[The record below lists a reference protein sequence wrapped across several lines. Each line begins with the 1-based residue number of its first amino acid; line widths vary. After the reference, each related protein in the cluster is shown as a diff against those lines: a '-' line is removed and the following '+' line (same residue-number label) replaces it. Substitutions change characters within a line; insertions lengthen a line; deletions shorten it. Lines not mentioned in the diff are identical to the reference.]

1 MKQTENKLK
10 YIICAILI
18 VSLAIPIMAMPS
30 FAQVTESRTNTW
42 LYVGTGSG
50 SRPIQ
55 IGQDVLIVA
64 WTKDVVP
71 DIGETS
77 GAVSSP
83 TGRSGWDG
91 MKINVTTPSN
101 ETIILDMPR
110 SDPVG
115 ANYVTYTPTELG
127 VYTIQAIFPA
137 TWKNT
142 TRTAQFFSAAVS
154 APDTF
159 TVQEDPVPV

>member
-71 DIGETS
+71 
-77 GAVSSP
+77 
-83 TGRSGWDG
+83 
-91 MKINVTTPSN
+91 
-101 ETIILDMPR
+101 
-110 SDPVG
+110 
-115 ANYVTYTPTELG
+115 
-127 VYTIQAIFPA
+127 
-137 TWKNT
+137 
-142 TRTAQFFSAAVS
+142 
-154 APDTF
+154 
-159 TVQEDPVPV
+159 